1 MMGPDHHNFR
11 PGIAKLIH
19 ALEYAIE
26 QTHAYV
32 IQGLLLL
39 EEIPSTLSDEAREL
53 CKTARDTPALP
64 RPVEDGETAL
74 AANED
79 ATACLQLLKQI
90 LCQALFALTWNQ

>member
-1 MMGPDHHNFR
+1 MMGTDHHNFR

-32 IQGLLLL
+32 TQGLLLL

-74 AANED
+74 A
-79 ATACLQLLKQI
+79 TACLQLLKQI